1 MKKTWSVTN
10 LIVIIL
16 LAASSFVSAK
26 GILEMR
32 SMRLVESWLSDK
44 PKMYTA
50 QLTDSQKDE
59 FVAVLREFSEERGFT
74 AVSRNRESL
83 QSGSALYTFSVLVPD
98 SAEGADFEPLDLL
111 GTRVVDG
118 SVAREISA
126 ANPGS
131 YVGYGNDAFSRVE
144 TLPSIR
150 AGLYFRVDRLESGS
164 SLGRTCTV
172 IGLDDGEFQTLVN
185 DLSSAIGVSAD
196 SLTTEMSGS
205 ATDMG
210 LIYWFCEG
218 AFVVLAIVLCLLTV
232 THSLLELRTLGVHLM
247 LGWSRRAFAAELI
260 ANQAAFLPVVI
271 PIGLL
276 GSLAIFD
283 GLPLGPAPIAFAAL
297 SVLPAVMVVLVSW
310 GVSIVPLA
318 TVHPVDAICGR
329 YSRRGFYALAV
340 SVYLLCTVAIFGA
353 CLYIDQPLDMYAALV
368 HTRTVWSEYKDWYVV
383 RDFSLDGSHF
393 TGDPMSLS
401 KDMYAWY
408 ASHESDEDVYLV
420 NTTYFDATAI
430 TAYMRGSSDDM
441 PEPFWYLAAS
451 PSYLEQVGIDVPS
464 DVIERAE
471 HGERV
476 YLLPETLDASEAEA
490 VKSLLVSARKVS
502 DSNIVTAF
510 MENPQYEFITYDS
523 NRELFTWSAG
533 ADQPTTASGF
543 VIGVITAENMVPFES
558 ESLVASGLDSGYVKL
573 GNSAAS
579 RLLGDDG
586 AASLGKSLA
595 VRFATV
601 ENYISG
607 LQKSLMDLF
616 ALFGMVLFLLMATA
630 SVVVACIVGIV
641 NQVSARE
648 ISVKYVLGFG
658 VWELYRR
665 EVLFVNASTMAG
677 IVISA
682 ILRCNAGLLVGA
694 ALLCISNLAIL
705 IMSRTRTASV
715 VLETV
720 SREQ

>member
-1 MKKTWSVTN
+1 
-10 LIVIIL
+10 
-16 LAASSFVSAK
+16 
-26 GILEMR
+26 
-32 SMRLVESWLSDK
+32 
-44 PKMYTA
+44 
-50 QLTDSQKDE
+50 
-59 FVAVLREFSEERGFT
+59 
-74 AVSRNRESL
+74 
-83 QSGSALYTFSVLVPD
+83 
-98 SAEGADFEPLDLL
+98 
-111 GTRVVDG
+111 
-118 SVAREISA
+118 
-126 ANPGS
+126 
-131 YVGYGNDAFSRVE
+131 
-144 TLPSIR
+144 
-150 AGLYFRVDRLESGS
+150 
-164 SLGRTCTV
+164 
-172 IGLDDGEFQTLVN
+172 
-185 DLSSAIGVSAD
+185 
-196 SLTTEMSGS
+196 
-205 ATDMG
+205 
-210 LIYWFCEG
+210 
-218 AFVVLAIVLCLLTV
+218 
-232 THSLLELRTLGVHLM
+232 
-247 LGWSRRAFAAELI
+247 
-260 ANQAAFLPVVI
+260 
-271 PIGLL
+271 LL

-283 GLPLGPAPIAFAAL
+283 GLSLGPAPIAFAAL